1 MQKYFFI
8 LIALLWTGCETPD
21 KLQTKVQTFID
32 DYSQKYQ
39 QLYYASSLAEWESNT
54 RIVEGDS
61 SNAIA
66 TRQANEA
73 LANFTGSIQNIT
85 TIQEYLKK
93 REKLLPLQIKQLETM
108 LFLAA
113 NYPQTVPDIV
123 KARIKAETE
132 QVEKLYGFDFQIK
145 GKSVSTNNIDNL
157 LVEETNLNKRLQAWE
172 ASKEVGKILRSG
184 LINLQRLRN
193 QTVEA
198 LGYADYFSYQVAD
211 YGISTSDMMQ
221 LNRQIIAEIWP
232 LYRELHTFAR
242 YELAKKYGER
252 KVPEFLPAHWL
263 PNRWGQDWSGMITV
277 KGMDLD
283 GILKT
288 KTSEWI
294 MQQGEQF
301 YISLGFP
308 PLPESFWQKSSLYPL
323 PEDAEYKKNN
333 HASAWH
339 LDLDRDIRSLMSVI
353 PNADW
358 YETVHH
364 ELGHI
369 YYYISYSNPNVPLL
383 LRGGANRAF
392 HEAIGSLM
400 GLAAMQKPFLAQKN
414 LLPANS
420 KTDEM
425 KTLLKEAL
433 NYIVFMPWS
442 CGVMTEF
449 EYELYSQRLPADQ
462 YNQKWWELVQKYQGI
477 IPPQPRGE
485 EFCDPCT
492 KTHINDDPAQYYD
505 YRLSFVLLFQLHEYI
520 AKNILQQDPHA
531 TNYYGSQAVGDFL
544 KQLLEPGKTKDWR
557 VLLRDSIG
565 QDLSAQAMLNYFQP
579 LLDYLKKA
587 NKGRKYTLPETI

>member
-1 MQKYFFI
+1 MQKYLFI
-8 LIALLWTGCETPD
+8 LIALLSIGCETPD
-21 KLQTKVQTFID
+21 KWQKKVQTFID

-93 REKLLPLQIKQLETM
+93 RDELLPLQIKQLKTM

-113 NYPQTVPDIV
+113 NNPQTVPDIV

-193 QTVEA
+193 QTVQA

-211 YGISTSDMMQ
+211 YGINSSEMLQ
-221 LNRQIIAEIWP
+221 LNRQIVADIWP

-242 YELAKKYGER
+242 YELARKYGER
-252 KVPEFLPAHWL
+252 RVPEFLPAHWL

-308 PLPESFWQKSSLYPL
+308 PLPQSFWQKSSLYPL

-400 GLAAMQKPFLAQKN
+400 GLAAMQKPFLAQRN

-462 YNQKWWELVQKYQGI
+462 YNQKWWELVKKYQGI

-505 YRLSFVLLFQLHEYI
+505 YGLSFVLLFQLHEYI

-531 TNYYGSQAVGDFL
+531 TNYYGRQAVGDFL
-544 KQLLEPGKTKDWR
+544 KQLLEPGKTKDWSE
-557 VLLRDSIG
+557 LLRDSIG

>member
-8 LIALLWTGCETPD
+8 LIALALISCETPD
-21 KLQTKVQTFID
+21 KLQTEVQKFID

-73 LANFTGSIQNIT
+73 LANFTGSLQNIT
-85 TIQEYLKK
+85 TIQEFLKK
-93 REKLLPLQIKQLETM
+93 RDKLLPLQIKQLETM

-113 NYPQTVPDIV
+113 NNPQTVPDVV
-123 KARIKAETE
+123 KERIKAETE

-145 GKSVSTNNIDNL
+145 GKSVSTNDIDNM
-157 LVEETNLNKRLQAWE
+157 LVEETKLNKRLQAWE

-193 QTVEA
+193 QTVQA

-211 YGISTSDMMQ
+211 YGISASEMMQ
-221 LNRQIIAEIWP
+221 LNHQIVAEIWP

-242 YELAKKYGER
+242 YELAKKYGEK
-252 KVPEFLPAHWL
+252 KVPDFLPAHWL

-288 KTSEWI
+288 KSSEWI

-308 PLPESFWQKSSLYPL
+308 SLPESFWMKSSLYPL
-323 PEDAEYKKNN
+323 PEDAGYKKNN

-339 LDLDRDIRSLMSVI
+339 LDLDQDIRSLMSVI

-364 ELGHI
+364 EFGHI
-369 YYYISYSNPNVPLL
+369 YYYISYTNPHVPLL

-414 LLPANS
+414 LLPAEI

-433 NYIVFMPWS
+433 NYIVFMPWA

-449 EYELYSQRLPADQ
+449 EYELYSQRLSADQ

-477 IPPQPRGE
+477 IPPQLRGE
-485 EFCDPCT
+485 EYGDPCT

-505 YRLSFVLLFQLHEYI
+505 YGLSFVLLFQFHEYI
-520 AKNILQQDPHA
+520 AKNILGQDPHF
-531 TNYYGSQAVGDFL
+531 TNYYGSQAVGKFL

-557 VLLRDSIG
+557 QLLRESIG
-565 QDLSAQAMLNYFQP
+565 QDMSAQAMLNYFQP
-579 LLDYLKKA
+579 LLDYLKKV

>member
-1 MQKYFFI
+1 MQKYFLI
-8 LIALLWTGCETPD
+8 LIALLLTGCETPD
-21 KLQTKVQTFID
+21 KLQKKAQAFID

-73 LANFTGSIQNIT
+73 LANFTGSMQNIT

-93 REKLLPLQIKQLETM
+93 RDKLLPLQIKQLETM

-113 NYPQTVPDIV
+113 NNPQTVPEIV

-145 GKSVSTNNIDNL
+145 GKSVSTNDIDNL
-157 LVEETNLNKRLQAWE
+157 LVEETNLNKRLQVWE

-211 YGISTSDMMQ
+211 YGISTSEMMQ
-221 LNRQIIAEIWP
+221 LNRQLVAEIWP

-252 KVPEFLPAHWL
+252 KVPDFLPAHWL

-288 KTSEWI
+288 KSSEWI

-301 YISLGFP
+301 YMSLGFP

-339 LDLDRDIRSLMSVI
+339 LDLDQDIRSLMSVI

-400 GLAAMQKPFLAQKN
+400 GLAAMQKPFLAQRN

-449 EYELYSQRLPADQ
+449 EYELYSQHLPADQ

-505 YRLSFVLLFQLHEYI
+505 YGLSFVLLFQFHEYI
-520 AKNILQQDPHA
+520 AKNILQQDPHS

-557 VLLRDSIG
+557 ELLRDSIG

-579 LLDYLKKA
+579 LFDYLKKA

>member
-8 LIALLWTGCETPD
+8 VIALLLTGCETPD
-21 KLQTKVQTFID
+21 KLQKKVQAFID

-73 LANFTGSIQNIT
+73 LANFTGSMQNIT

-93 REKLLPLQIKQLETM
+93 RDKLLPLQIKQLETM

-113 NYPQTVPDIV
+113 NNPQTVPEIV

-145 GKSVSTNNIDNL
+145 GKSVSTNDIDNL
-157 LVEETNLNKRLQAWE
+157 LVEETNLKKRLQVWE

-184 LINLQRLRN
+184 LMNLQKLRN

-211 YGISTSDMMQ
+211 YGISTSEMMQ
-221 LNRQIIAEIWP
+221 LNRQIVAEIWP

-252 KVPEFLPAHWL
+252 KVPDFLPAHWL

-288 KTSEWI
+288 KSSEWI
-294 MQQGEQF
+294 IQQGEQF
-301 YISLGFP
+301 YMSLGFP

-400 GLAAMQKPFLAQKN
+400 GLAAMQKPFLAQRN

-449 EYELYSQRLPADQ
+449 EYELYSQNLPVDQ

-505 YRLSFVLLFQLHEYI
+505 YGLSFVLLFQFHEHI
-520 AKNILQQDPHA
+520 AKNILQQDPHS

-557 VLLRDSIG
+557 ELLRDSIS

-579 LLDYLKKA
+579 LFDYLKKA